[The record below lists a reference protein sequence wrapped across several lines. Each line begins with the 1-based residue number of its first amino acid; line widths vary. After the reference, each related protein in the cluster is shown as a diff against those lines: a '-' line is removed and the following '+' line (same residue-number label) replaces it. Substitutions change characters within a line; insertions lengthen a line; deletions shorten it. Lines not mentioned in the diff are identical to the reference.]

1 MLMYTLVYNFLQF
14 WVVAGVFSLESVLLT
29 CYPFYEYI
37 AILEYVLLYCAYLF
51 LK

>member
-1 MLMYTLVYNFLQF
+1 MLMCTLVYNFLQF

-29 CYPFYEYI
+29 CCPFYEYI
-37 AILEYVLLYCAYLF
+37 AILEYVLMYCAHLF